1 MKLVL
6 TDKTEYETMSFAS
19 LNNIPVIIENYADME
34 KLETDLRKTGNLKN
48 ISVIDEETENEY
60 QYTDLKIV
68 DPIFNMAQKT
78 SDNKVLV
85 SFGIRKMT
93 EEEKKMEE
101 MEQQQEAQS
110 ENITLAISYL
120 SDEEA
125 LTVKNLY
132 PSFDELVEGA
142 YTAKEQGFRFR
153 DGEDLYKTAQ
163 DNVTFQEQYRPR
175 EGTESLYTHIDEGH
189 AGTVEDPIP
198 AVTNMEYEYGK
209 YYIENNVIYI
219 CKRGGVANP
228 EEMYGQKITLQYLP
242 SQLVGQY
249 FEIGLPQSRWL

>member
-34 KLETDLRKTGNLKN
+34 KLETDLRKTGNLRN

-85 SFGIRKMT
+85 SFGICKMT

-101 MEQQQEAQS
+101 MEQRQEAQI
-110 ENITLAISYL
+110 EDITLAISYL
-120 SDEEA
+120 ADEEA
-125 LTVKNLY
+125 LTVKKLY
-132 PSFDELVEGA
+132 PLFEDLVKEK
-142 YTAKEQGFRFR
+142 YMAKDKGFRFR
-153 DGEDLYKTAQ
+153 YEDDLYKTAQ
-163 DNVTFQEQYRPR
+163 DNITFQEQYPP
-175 EGTESLYTHIDEGH
+175 GIGMESLYTRIDEIH
-189 AGTVEDPIP
+189 AGTMEDPIP
-198 AVTNMEYEYGK
+198 WVPNMQPEK
-209 YYIENNVIYI
+209 DKFYIEENLIVKCIED
-219 CKRGGVANP
+219 P
-228 EEMYGQKITLQYLP
+228 GQPLYNKLSELCP
-242 SQLVGQY
+242 GRY
-249 FEIGLPQSRWL
+249 FEKVE

>member
-1 MKLVL
+1 
-6 TDKTEYETMSFAS
+6 MSFAS

-34 KLETDLRKTGNLKN
+34 KLETDLRKTGNLRN

-85 SFGIRKMT
+85 SFGICKMT

-101 MEQQQEAQS
+101 MEQRQEAQI
-110 ENITLAISYL
+110 EDITLAISYL

-125 LTVKNLY
+125 LTVKKLY
-132 PSFDELVEGA
+132 PLFEDLVKEK
-142 YTAKEQGFRFR
+142 YMAKDKGFRFR
-153 DGEDLYKTAQ
+153 YGDDLYKIAQ
-163 DNVTFQEQYRPR
+163 DNITFQEQYPP
-175 EGTESLYTHIDEGH
+175 GTGMESLYTHIDEGH

>member
-34 KLETDLRKTGNLKN
+34 KLETDLRKTGNLRN

-85 SFGIRKMT
+85 SFGICKMT

-101 MEQQQEAQS
+101 MEQRQEAQI
-110 ENITLAISYL
+110 EDITLAISYL

-125 LTVKNLY
+125 LTVKKLY
-132 PSFDELVEGA
+132 PLFEDLVKEK
-142 YTAKEQGFRFR
+142 YMAKDKGFRFR
-153 DGEDLYKTAQ
+153 YGDDLYKIAQ
-163 DNVTFQEQYRPR
+163 DNITFQEQYPP
-175 EGTESLYTHIDEGH
+175 GTGMESLYTRIDEGH

-198 AVTNMEYEYGK
+198 AVANMEYEYGK

-249 FEIGLPQSRWL
+249 FEIVE

>member
-1 MKLVL
+1 MKFIMA
-6 TDKTEYETMSFAS
+6 DKTEYEIMPFAS
-19 LNNIPVIIENYADME
+19 LKSIPVIIESYADME
-34 KLETDLRKTGNLKN
+34 KLETDLKKSGNLRN
-48 ISVIDEETENEY
+48 ISVIDEETEIKY

-101 MEQQQEAQS
+101 MEQRQEAQI
-110 ENITLAISYL
+110 EGITLAISYL

-125 LTVKNLY
+125 LTVKKLY
-132 PSFDELVEGA
+132 PLFEDLVKEK
-142 YTAKEQGFRFR
+142 YMAKDKGFRFR
-153 DGEDLYKTAQ
+153 YEDDLYKTAQ
-163 DNVTFQEQYRPR
+163 DNITFQEQYPP
-175 EGTESLYTHIDEGH
+175 GTGMESLYTHIDEGH
-189 AGTVEDPIP
+189 VGTVEDPIP
-198 AVTNMEYEYGK
+198 AIANMEYEYGK

>member
-1 MKLVL
+1 MKFIMA
-6 TDKTEYETMSFAS
+6 DKTEYEIMPFAS
-19 LNNIPVIIENYADME
+19 LKSIPVIIKSYADME
-34 KLETDLRKTGNLKN
+34 KLETDLRKSGNLRN
-48 ISVIDEETENEY
+48 ISVIDEETEIEY

-110 ENITLAISYL
+110 ENIALAISYL
-120 SDEEA
+120 LDEEA
-125 LTVKNLY
+125 LTVKNLH
-132 PSFDELVEGA
+132 PSFEELVQKK
-142 YTAKEQGFRFR
+142 YVAKDKGFRFR
-153 DGEDLYKTAQ
+153 YEDDLYKTAQ
-163 DNVTFQEQYRPR
+163 DNITFQEQYPP
-175 EGTESLYTHIDEGH
+175 GTGMESLYTRIDEIH
-189 AGTVEDPIP
+189 AGTMEDPIP
-198 AVTNMEYEYGK
+198 AVANMEYEYGK

-219 CKRGGVANP
+219 CKRGGVVNP

-249 FEIGLPQSRWL
+249 FEIVE

>member
-34 KLETDLRKTGNLKN
+34 KLETDLRKTGNLRN

-85 SFGIRKMT
+85 SFGICKMT

-101 MEQQQEAQS
+101 MEQRQKAQI
-110 ENITLAISYL
+110 EDITLAISYL

-125 LTVKNLY
+125 LTVKKLY
-132 PSFDELVEGA
+132 PLFDELVEGA

-153 DGEDLYKTAQ
+153 DGEYLYKTAQ
-163 DNVTFQEQYRPR
+163 DNITFQRQYRPG

-198 AVTNMEYEYGK
+198 AVANMEYEYGK

-219 CKRGGVANP
+219 CKRGGVINP

-249 FEIGLPQSRWL
+249 FEIVE